1 MRAYAMIR
9 AGVSGLSTAQSIY
22 EHYHSTVSQSTS
34 DGPAGF
40 WQPYLYDKG
49 NSQKTNKYIHSL
61 LLHNPYFNN
70 NVLDTL
76 RKKGDNLEPKKSPPY
91 VKKGSPGDSC
101 SNVQT

>member
-1 MRAYAMIR
+1 MRTKLVAVIR

-49 NSQKTNKYIHSL
+49 NSQKTSGL
-61 LLHNPYFNN
+61 TQF
-70 NVLDTL
+70 T
-76 RKKGDNLEPKKSPPY
+76 
-91 VKKGSPGDSC
+91 C
-101 SNVQT
+101 SE